1 VSSAT
6 IRRAEVEGRADY
18 SRQRGY
24 FDPARHGGR
33 VTLIGAG
40 GIGSPTGLALAKLG
54 VPEIDVIDF
63 DTVEVHNL
71 PNQMFDAA
79 MIGESKAWALAEAM
93 RSYAPTVEATAYHG
107 KATAGGIY
115 VADEDAADGVK
126 QILPR
131 GIVVS
136 ALDSM
141 EARAHLWEAVKDE
154 AYLDLLIDARLGGEA
169 IVVYA
174 VNPHRDAEFYE
185 ETLHSD
191 EDGVELPCSR
201 RQVIDVGFA
210 VAALITRA
218 VRRHLTGAQ
227 VERMVYLNQ
236 DTLGLHRDNTNNEE
250 ESNGSGENRE

>member
-1 VSSAT
+1 VSTAT

-24 FDPARHGGR
+24 FDPSRHGGS

-54 VPEIDVIDF
+54 VPRIDVIDF
-63 DTVEVHNL
+63 DTVETHNL
-71 PNQMFDAA
+71 PNQMFTAGRL
-79 MIGESKAWALAEAM
+79 GESKSFALASDM
-93 RSYAPTVEATAYHG
+93 QSHAPEVEVNAHRGKVTEDGIFVATESG
-107 KATAGGIY
+107 
-115 VADEDAADGVK
+115 DGVTSY
-126 QILPR
+126 LPR
-131 GIVVS
+131 GVVIG

-141 EARAHLWEAVKDE
+141 EARQHLWEAVKDVP
-154 AYLDLLIDARLGGEA
+154 YVDLLIDGRLGGEA
-169 IVVYA
+169 IVIYA
-174 VNPHRDAEFYE
+174 VNPQRDADYYE
-185 ETLHSD
+185 ATLHPD

-236 DTLGLHRDNTNNEE
+236 DTLGLHTDNTNNEE
-250 ESNGSGENRE
+250 GSNESQGDQQ